1 MFCVA
6 REIEESWN
14 NLRIEMIGE
23 DSCSEKHDS
32 NVGFIYTNL
41 WDLGNSSS

>member
-1 MFCVA
+1 MFCVV

-23 DSCSEKHDS
+23 DLCFEKYDS
-32 NVGFIYTNL
+32 NVGFIYINL
-41 WDLGNSSS
+41 WDLGNLSL